1 MSWNY
6 RVVEL
11 EGAEGDKYYEVKEVF
26 YNRDGKPVGYCDATV
41 GGDSFDEI
49 VRVIGMMSKDVHKS
63 VLREEDFYHTPPT
76 DKDAE

>member
-11 EGAEGDKYYEVKEVF
+11 EGAEGGKYYEVKEVF

-41 GGDSFDEI
+41 IGDSFDEI
-49 VRVIGMMSKDVHKS
+49 VSVIGMMSKDVHKS
-63 VLREEDFYHTPPT
+63 VLREEDFYHTQPT

>member
-11 EGAEGDKYYEVKEVF
+11 EGAEGGKYYEVKEVF

-41 GGDSFDEI
+41 SGDSFDEI
-49 VRVIGMMSKDVHKS
+49 VSVIGMMSKDVHKS
-63 VLREEDFYHTPPT
+63 VLREEDFYRPLPT

>member
-11 EGAEGDKYYEVKEVF
+11 EGAEGEKYYEVKEVF
-26 YNRDGKPVGYCDATV
+26 YTRDGKPVGYCDATV
-41 GGDSFDEI
+41 SGDSFDEL

-63 VLREEDFYHTPPT
+63 VLREEDFFHPLPT